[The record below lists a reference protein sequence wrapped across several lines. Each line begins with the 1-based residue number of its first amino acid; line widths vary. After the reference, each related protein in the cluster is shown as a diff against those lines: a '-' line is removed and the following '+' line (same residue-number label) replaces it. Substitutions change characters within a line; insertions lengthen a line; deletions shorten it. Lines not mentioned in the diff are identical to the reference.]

1 VSRTKLA
8 FSAILLLFAII
19 FTFNHHLGYSV
30 GDRLLSKM
38 GLSPY
43 TTAYM
48 SGVHITL
55 FIGLG
60 LLGCSFYLTRKE
72 IKSSYPRL
80 ARQLWLIV
88 MVIILSYSYITDKVM
103 YVAKWG
109 STGIHGVSYLQNDS
123 SCMYEVALDG
133 HTRVSCDLTLK
144 NYSRQPVAAVL
155 LPDLARSYRQQDD
168 PLYEALKSVE
178 LEPVHLEIK
187 PHGTFVGKLAFS
199 GSAQSPLQVKGK
211 LKDIVLDVEV
221 EGQNMVFDYA
231 MPSKIQE

>member
-1 VSRTKLA
+1 MSRTKLA

-30 GDRLLSKM
+30 GDQMLSKI

-43 TTAYM
+43 TTAYV

-88 MVIILSYSYITDKVM
+88 VVIILSYSYITDKVM

-109 STGIHGVSYLQNDS
+109 STGIHSVSYLQNDS
-123 SCMYEVALDG
+123 SCMYQVALDG
-133 HTRVSCDLTLK
+133 NTRVSCDLTLK
-144 NYSRQPVAAVL
+144 NYSRQPVAAVI

-178 LEPVHLEIK
+178 LQPVHLEIM
-187 PHGTFVGKLAFS
+187 PHSTFTGKIAFS
-199 GSAQSPLQVKGK
+199 GTAQSPLQVRGK
-211 LKDIVLDVEV
+211 LRDIVLDVEV
-221 EGQNMVFDYA
+221 EGQNIVFDYA
-231 MPSKIQE
+231 IP

>member
-1 VSRTKLA
+1 MSRTKLA

-168 PLYEALKSVE
+168 PLYEALKSIE

-231 MPSKIQE
+231 MRSKIQE